1 MKKSI
6 ISIILIIMFN
16 EYAMGVQSFFS
27 ITLVKMVENNDGSK
41 NRIIWL
47 NYPINPE
54 YRFVEDSKIRK
65 SIFKRMD
72 VTLIKDQYLK
82 LSEWNLE
89 CIGDKESIIQ
99 CILWDQAFY
108 LITIKL
114 NFISGNKIFCL
125 KVEKVEEEKKMDEV
139 RISWLQKGQLITD
152 SKYTMEKFLLL
163 SFELTKNKRYYLAV
177 ERINDI
183 PKEKIFKGIE
193 FKKYIVYLKNFEF
206 KIMKKSGKKPRR
218 IIVNIRTGVYGRTDL
233 LEFLSGKKSYIK
245 LIREKVS
252 RWLFDCPK
260 LPTLQFYR
268 TNFFILPESES
279 RKGVRP
285 GSSGGSLF

>member
-1 MKKSI
+1 
-6 ISIILIIMFN
+6 MFI

-27 ITLVKMVENNDGSK
+27 ITLVKVVEKSGGSK

-54 YRFVEDSKIRK
+54 YKFVEDSKIRK
-65 SIFKRMD
+65 SILEYMD
-72 VTLIKDQYLK
+72 DTVIKDQYLK

-99 CILWDQAFY
+99 CILWDQGFY
-108 LITIKL
+108 LITITL
-114 NFISGNKIFCL
+114 NFNSGNKIFCL

-152 SKYTMEKFLLL
+152 SKDSMEKFLLF

-177 ERINDI
+177 ERINEI
-183 PKEKIFKGIE
+183 PKEKIFKGID
-193 FKKYIVYLKNFEF
+193 FKKYIVYLKNFESE
-206 KIMKKSGKKPRR
+206 IMKNSGKKPRR

-233 LEFLSGKKSYIK
+233 MDFLSGKKSYIK
-245 LIREKVS
+245 LIREKIS
-252 RWLFDCPK
+252 RWCFDCPK
-260 LPTLQFYR
+260 LPILQFYR
-268 TNFFILPESES
+268 TNFFILPEE
-279 RKGVRP
+279 
-285 GSSGGSLF
+285 